1 MVKRRDIFNNL
12 REHASSALGSSLGS
26 CSSRASVS
34 KFLDFLEDRL
44 SNTAPAFG
52 FRNAMANCRAMP
64 AERQWSDLAQV
75 YLHWEREHAAG
86 QSLID
91 VREQIYPTLRNKF
104 GDLLACPEFGIIFL
118 RTRPQEFYLCRN
130 VLCLTLNNAVQ
141 VVDTVE
147 GESLRSICTWLNRA
161 PDVELPVPLG
171 LDPHIPTRHSEWTGL
186 VISMSQALYDGLS
199 QCLDSGSV
207 MSFFER
213 AYCDAEKSYSLL
225 NTFAIVATLLP
236 DDLLDT
242 ERMQRIKRSNLR
254 RSYLRC
260 MQSSNYNTTRL
271 TAQNKKLDETRNEL
285 EQAKSKL
292 EQRVLERT
300 AELQVAKERAEYSTR
315 AKSEFLANMSHE
327 LRTPLN
333 AILGFSEMITLAAL
347 GPVHERY
354 RQYGSDIHKSGQH
367 LLSIINDVLDL
378 SKLDGG
384 KFGLNEEVVDLAET
398 IDACVTLLEARANA
412 NEIKIIVEIGCTD
425 ALIRADRLRVK
436 QIIINLLSNAIKF
449 SHSGGHVVVSVERAE
464 KGDMILKVSDS
475 GIGMDADGVVC
486 ALETFGQV
494 DNKYNRKFEGTGL
507 GLPLVKRLTDAH
519 GGLVDIKSEL
529 NAGTVVSIHFP
540 ATRVVESEPQTMGAA
555 R

>member
-1 MVKRRDIFNNL
+1 
-12 REHASSALGSSLGS
+12 
-26 CSSRASVS
+26 
-34 KFLDFLEDRL
+34 
-44 SNTAPAFG
+44 
-52 FRNAMANCRAMP
+52 
-64 AERQWSDLAQV
+64 
-75 YLHWEREHAAG
+75 
-86 QSLID
+86 
-91 VREQIYPTLRNKF
+91 
-104 GDLLACPEFGIIFL
+104 
-118 RTRPQEFYLCRN
+118 
-130 VLCLTLNNAVQ
+130 
-141 VVDTVE
+141 
-147 GESLRSICTWLNRA
+147 
-161 PDVELPVPLG
+161 
-171 LDPHIPTRHSEWTGL
+171 
-186 VISMSQALYDGLS
+186 
-199 QCLDSGSV
+199 
-207 MSFFER
+207 
-213 AYCDAEKSYSLL
+213 
-225 NTFAIVATLLP
+225 
-236 DDLLDT
+236 
-242 ERMQRIKRSNLR
+242 
-254 RSYLRC
+254 
-260 MQSSNYNTTRL
+260 
-271 TAQNKKLDETRNEL
+271 
-285 EQAKSKL
+285 
-292 EQRVLERT
+292 
-300 AELQVAKERAEYSTR
+300 VAKERAEYSTR